1 MNISQKYKDRNDL
14 SHIHCALI
22 AGIKRETIKELYQHG
37 RTDEAFDVLY
47 EKAIKMSRRIKINLV
62 KSDFHDSI
70 VKLLNAG
77 VTPKEIEALF
87 KGEMNKID
95 SSGA

>member
-1 MNISQKYKDRNDL
+1 MNISQKYKDRNDI

-22 AGIKRETIKELYQHG
+22 AGTKYETIKELYQHG

-47 EKAIKMSRRIKINLV
+47 KEAEGMRRRTKINWA
-62 KSDFHDSI
+62 KRDFHDGI

-77 VTPKEIEALF
+77 VTPKDIEALF
-87 KGEMNKID
+87 KREMNKID

>member
-1 MNISQKYKDRNDL
+1 MNTSQKIKDRNDL
-14 SHIHCALI
+14 LHIHCALI
-22 AGIKRETIKELYQHG
+22 TGTKRETIKELYQHG

-47 EKAIKMSRRIKINLV
+47 KEAVNERRRTKINWA
-62 KSDFHDSI
+62 KRDFHDGI

-77 VTPKEIEALF
+77 VTPKDIEALF
-87 KGEMNKID
+87 KREMSKID